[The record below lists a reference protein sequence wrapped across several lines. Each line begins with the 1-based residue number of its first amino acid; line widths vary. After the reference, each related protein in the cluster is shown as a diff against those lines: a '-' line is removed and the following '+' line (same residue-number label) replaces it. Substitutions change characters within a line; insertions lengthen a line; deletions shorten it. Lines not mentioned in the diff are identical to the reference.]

1 MAGYKETPRQ
11 KMIAMMY
18 LVLTALLALNVSKD
32 MIDAFLVVNDSI
44 ETTNEN
50 FSEKI
55 DEIYAD
61 FYKDYK
67 INQAKFDPFW
77 QKAKK
82 AKELSGKM
90 VKYLESIQ
98 FEVIKI
104 SEKTDSLE
112 TLRNCYDTIAVPD
125 PNNPNKTIN
134 KFRLNLQKVKTRD
147 RNNEPTNY
155 FIGQS
160 EDGSKGEAIV
170 LRNKIEEYREKMIQL
185 IDTSNRSKLNIGL
198 VTDGEYYNAAHQPQN
213 WQMHNFYR
221 TILAADITILN
232 KIITEIKNAEFD
244 VVSLLQSS
252 VSAEDFNF
260 TDVKAK
266 VIPKS
271 NYVLQ
276 GEKYEAEI
284 FVAAFDPTIELNAYY
299 ILNADKITPQNENN
313 AIPILGKD
321 GIANLILSANS
332 VGQKKY
338 AGVIKMRTPQ
348 GGINRYPFNG
358 EFTVAPPSATV
369 SPIKMNVF
377 YIGLDNPVSI
387 SVPSVSSNKVIPDM
401 DNGTI
406 VGPNANGEYTVT
418 VLKQGK
424 STIKVWAEIDGKKKL
439 MGEYEFRN
447 KNLPNPSPYIGGI
460 KNPVD
465 NRIKKS
471 DILNY
476 PYLKAELKDFLF
488 DKVRYEVTS
497 FIFNAE
503 VGGFSEDININ
514 GNQLNENA
522 LRIIDNARSKTKI
535 IFYNIKAKG
544 PGGKPFSLESL
555 VLTLN

>member
-77 QKAKK
+77 EKAKK

>member
-77 QKAKK
+77 EKAKK
-82 AKELSGKM
+82 AKELSEKM

>member
-77 QKAKK
+77 EKAKK
-82 AKELSGKM
+82 AKELSEKM

-198 VTDGEYYNAAHQPQN
+198 VTDGELANA
-213 WQMHNFYR
+213 
-221 TILAADITILN
+221 
-232 KIITEIKNAEFD
+232 
-244 VVSLLQSS
+244 
-252 VSAEDFNF
+252 
-260 TDVKAK
+260 
-266 VIPKS
+266 
-271 NYVLQ
+271 
-276 GEKYEAEI
+276 
-284 FVAAFDPTIELNAYY
+284 
-299 ILNADKITPQNENN
+299 
-313 AIPILGKD
+313 
-321 GIANLILSANS
+321 
-332 VGQKKY
+332 
-338 AGVIKMRTPQ
+338 
-348 GGINRYPFNG
+348 
-358 EFTVAPPSATV
+358 
-369 SPIKMNVF
+369 
-377 YIGLDNPVSI
+377 
-387 SVPSVSSNKVIPDM
+387 
-401 DNGTI
+401 
-406 VGPNANGEYTVT
+406 
-418 VLKQGK
+418 
-424 STIKVWAEIDGKKKL
+424 
-439 MGEYEFRN
+439 
-447 KNLPNPSPYIGGI
+447 
-460 KNPVD
+460 
-465 NRIKKS
+465 
-471 DILNY
+471 
-476 PYLKAELKDFLF
+476 
-488 DKVRYEVTS
+488 
-497 FIFNAE
+497 
-503 VGGFSEDININ
+503 
-514 GNQLNENA
+514 
-522 LRIIDNARSKTKI
+522 
-535 IFYNIKAKG
+535 
-544 PGGKPFSLESL
+544 
-555 VLTLN
+555 